1 MSWPVYILYKGKFV
15 NLTDSLMSLFN
26 DQIWDYVLNE
36 DNILCAE
43 SNSLLEFVD
52 LTTMAKLPF
61 HLQTQLIKI

>member
-1 MSWPVYILYKGKFV
+1 
-15 NLTDSLMSLFN
+15 MSLFN